1 MRSVT
6 TAPID
11 RAEARTRAREI
22 LSQGRFHYRRFTP
35 KPRHRSWI
43 DRHLASPV
51 ARALRTVG
59 RLVFSRPGLIVMA
72 MMVVVV
78 TTIAGRRQVTRRA
91 RRARTG
97 SIAVARLVTLD
108 PESLDRDASAA
119 EHRGE
124 YGLAVQFRFRAG
136 LVRLDRVGV
145 ITLRPDTTAG
155 QVGRKLRDDRYD
167 HLAQSFDG
175 ITYGDALGTVE
186 EAAVARELWPAVL
199 AGPSA

>member
-78 TTIAGRRQVTRRA
+78 TPSSQTCFLKILVCPMWKPLSLGYIIRA
-91 RRARTG
+91 
-97 SIAVARLVTLD
+97 SVAPKKLPPL
-108 PESLDRDASAA
+108 P
-119 EHRGE
+119 
-124 YGLAVQFRFRAG
+124 VQFWINPNM
-136 LVRLDRVGV
+136 V
-145 ITLRPDTTAG
+145 ILSPPI
-155 QVGRKLRDDRYD
+155 L
-167 HLAQSFDG
+167 S
-175 ITYGDALGTVE
+175 
-186 EAAVARELWPAVL
+186 
-199 AGPSA
+199 